1 MNDTIHLF
9 GPSGCRAMLGSEWKN
24 RLRVSFVL
32 SGTEVFVSPQPESF
46 KLLFQTADAFIQRV
60 FEH

>member
-1 MNDTIHLF
+1 
-9 GPSGCRAMLGSEWKN
+9 MLGSEWKN

-32 SGTEVFVSPQPESF
+32 SGTEVFVSPLPESF